1 MENTQDDPLKCPK
14 TVATV
19 RWLKFGFEVLPMD
32 GNSKLGEF
40 YPISPFQHYNR
51 YSDHT
56 PAMRLPKGVVALVSE
71 DLDHLDAYLK
81 AIRAPRNL
89 GLINASKHA
98 ALLRLHPL
106 DKLSKQ
112 AKLPDGIKLVRPGT
126 PVRLPWG
133 ENLEQSRIHMHSESQ
148 MFELPFEVFQDEVD
162 LKPKVAAAQ
171 PATAEPA
178 NIDDTAN
185 EAEPAPK
192 PMDGARENPVVP
204 AAAAHAIT
212 AVPDGVPRVNSA
224 VPMTPSIAIPEQPTL
239 LDRFSLRGKSDEI
252 RQQIVDEKPLLDR
265 LAIMGQLSTWY
276 GPTNAGKTLIFMALL
291 TKAISEGRI
300 AGGACYYINADDSG
314 SGLLTKNDLMN
325 DLGCHIIAPGY
336 ASFEVS
342 MFDDLLT
349 KMAENGQA
357 KGTFVILDTGKKF
370 VDPLN
375 KKDAARFAT
384 NCRKFSLKGGTVL
397 MLAHTNKYP
406 GANGKQ
412 QYAGAADLVQD
423 FDAVYTIDVLNNG
436 LEEKVIEFTNGK
448 ARGDSALSAAYAFN
462 NQPSLSYPERL
473 ASVREVDPEQ
483 LHLLQKV
490 EAQANDAEVIE
501 AIKAAIITG
510 SMSKMELAVHV
521 ASQVTIGRNKVVN
534 ILEGYQGDNAAEH
547 LWYFETGANGRKTY
561 HLHGAPSA
569 D

>member
-1 MENTQDDPLKCPK
+1 
-14 TVATV
+14 
-19 RWLKFGFEVLPMD
+19 
-32 GNSKLGEF
+32 
-40 YPISPFQHYNR
+40 
-51 YSDHT
+51 
-56 PAMRLPKGVVALVSE
+56 
-71 DLDHLDAYLK
+71 
-81 AIRAPRNL
+81 
-89 GLINASKHA
+89 
-98 ALLRLHPL
+98 
-106 DKLSKQ
+106 
-112 AKLPDGIKLVRPGT
+112 
-126 PVRLPWG
+126 
-133 ENLEQSRIHMHSESQ
+133 